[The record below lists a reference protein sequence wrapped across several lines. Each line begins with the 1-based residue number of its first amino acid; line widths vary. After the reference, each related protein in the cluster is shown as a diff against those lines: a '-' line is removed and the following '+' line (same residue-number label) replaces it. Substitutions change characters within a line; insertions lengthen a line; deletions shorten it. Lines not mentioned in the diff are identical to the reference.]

1 MTEWIFSG
9 IGTELI
15 VTFITLA
22 IGGYGCYKRF
32 VSQKTNQRQSSDQ
45 SSTQLQIGNIYQNK
59 NKLTINQ
66 NQISRENSIQ
76 IQIGN
81 FNAKQ

>member
-32 VSQKTNQRQSSDQ
+32 VSQKTNQRQSCDQ

-59 NKLTINQ
+59 LTINQ
-66 NQISRENSIQ
+66 NQISRKNSIQ